1 MNFVNISSSEKKDIL
16 ADLNIADTKKLFD
29 FLPKADFTNVS
40 LLKNALSEQR
50 LFEHIKSLQN
60 KNRTTDDMPSFL
72 GGGYYNHYIPAVVD
86 EIAGK
91 SEFYTAYTPY
101 QPEISQ
107 GTLQY
112 IFEYQEMMQNLFAM
126 DSANASM
133 YDGATAFAEALL
145 MAMRIKKADTVLISE
160 SINPSYKKVAETYL
174 KFQGLKIEYIPFN
187 PKTGQVD
194 IDFLTKALKTENAAC
209 FAFQTPNYFGV
220 IEETGIIEELV
231 HSSDKLLLAINEPLS
246 LALLKPPG
254 AYGKAGADIAVA
266 EGQSLGIPL
275 SSGGPGLGIMTA
287 KIKYVRQMPGRIVG
301 KTTDKNGKQAFVL
314 TLQAREQHIKRENAT
329 SNICSNEGIN
339 TLRALIYLT
348 ALGTSGLK
356 SAAQTSY
363 SLAHYAAKKLP
374 LKFQADFFN
383 EFVIER
389 AGLNSAAFIDYCM
402 RQDKPINPGI
412 EAAIGRQNYLMP
424 AFTELNSKEDV
435 DYYIELFKNYER
447 QN

>member
-1 MNFVNISSSEKKDIL
+1 MNFVNVSSSEKKNIL
-16 ADLNIADTKKLFD
+16 ADLNITSTKKLFD
-29 FLPKADFTNVS
+29 FLPKSDFTDVS
-40 LLKNALSEQR
+40 ILKNALSEQA
-50 LFEHIKSLQN
+50 LYKHLNTLQQ
-60 KNRTTDDMPSFL
+60 KNRTADAIPSFL
-72 GGGYYNHYIPAVVD
+72 GGGYYNHYVPAVVN

-126 DSANASM
+126 DIANASM

-145 MAMRIKKADTVLISE
+145 MAMRIKKRDTVLISKG
-160 SINPSYKKVAETYL
+160 INPSYKKVAETYL

-194 IDFLTKALKTENAAC
+194 IDFLTKTLKTTATAGL
-209 FAFQTPNYFGV
+209 AFQSPNYFGV
-220 IEETGIIEELV
+220 IEEADVIEELV
-231 HSSDKLLLAINEPLS
+231 HSSDKLLLSINEPLS

-254 AYGKAGADIAVA
+254 TYGKTGADIAVA
-266 EGQSLGIPL
+266 EGQPLGIPL

-287 KIKYVRQMPGRIVG
+287 NIKYVRQMPGRLVG
-301 KTTDKNGKQAFVL
+301 KTTDKHGKQSFVL

-339 TLRALIYLT
+339 TLRVLVYLT
-348 ALGTSGLK
+348 ALGTNGLK
-356 SAAQTSY
+356 AVAKTSY
-363 SLAHYAAKKLP
+363 SLAHYAAEKLP
-374 LKFQADFFN
+374 LKFQAEFFN
-383 EFVIER
+383 EFVMGKEGF
-389 AGLNSAAFIDYCM
+389 APPAFIDYCM

-412 EAAIGRQNYLMP
+412 KVTIGRQDYLMP
-424 AFTELNSKEDV
+424 AFTEMNSKEET
-435 DYYIELFKNYER
+435 DYYIELFKHYDR